1 VGGGE
6 GDGRLCK
13 SGGGV
18 AIGRPGE
25 SAAAEE
31 RRACGAGGDDPV
43 DRKPFLS
50 WFRGARVGVGER
62 RMDVGV
68 SSDVVTS
75 DITRHAEPDDNLSSQ
90 SEENRISQLKEPS
103 KSTN

>member
-18 AIGRPGE
+18 ATGRPGE
-25 SAAAEE
+25 RAAAEE

-50 WFRGARVGVGER
+50 WFRDVRVGVGER
-62 RMDVGV
+62 RLDVGV
-68 SSDVVTS
+68 SSDIATS
-75 DITRHAEPDDNLSSQ
+75 DIARHAEPDNLSSQ
-90 SEENRISQLKEPS
+90 PEENRILQLKEPS